1 MTWLVPTMV
10 PRTHDLNMPTC
21 SEAEFR
27 GYSLE
32 IYVAISLSTQDY
44 NNHEA
49 FLSPTKNQWG
59 LKFKAYAIEK
69 SCM

>member
-1 MTWLVPTMV
+1 
-10 PRTHDLNMPTC
+10 MPTS

-27 GYSLE
+27 GYNLE